1 MPLVVGSGGLENK
14 TLLGWIFFLSDSWS
28 CFTGDSCYM
37 CPPSQDN
44 IVGWGL
50 PGLAAATFEPR
61 WSLAFDCHYGQFL
74 SCRPFATQDPCAPTT
89 HLQMDRHEAKWTYHR
104 NWLVVSNNVSF
115 LTGDDTNELF
125 LSLRLL
131 PQDGP
136 RCLHLKDLRR
146 RSCYQQVTEPIY
158 VMSWGS
164 RFKLQKDCRFGSISG
179 KH

>member
-1 MPLVVGSGGLENK
+1 MR
-14 TLLGWIFFLSDSWS
+14 
-28 CFTGDSCYM
+28 YM

-44 IVGWGL
+44 IVGRGL

-61 WSLAFDCHYGQFL
+61 WSLGFDCHYGQFL

-115 LTGDDTNELF
+115 LTGNDTNQLF

-146 RSCYQQVTEPIY
+146 RSCYQQVTEPTWCHGGQD
-158 VMSWGS
+158 SS
-164 RFKLQKDCRFGSISG
+164 FKRTADLGPSLVNISKPSYPSTDATIPTG
-179 KH
+179 CEHHFLPEKMLSHE